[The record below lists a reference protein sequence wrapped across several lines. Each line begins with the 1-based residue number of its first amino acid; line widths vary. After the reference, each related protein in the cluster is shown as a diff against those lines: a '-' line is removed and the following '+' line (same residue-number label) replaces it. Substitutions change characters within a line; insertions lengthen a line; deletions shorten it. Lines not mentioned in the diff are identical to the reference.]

1 MKILINAS
9 NIGLG
14 GASQVTSS
22 ICEGLKDISQHSF
35 VVVLSSKVSQIN
47 ERISK
52 YPNVEVIEHSVSRS
66 LWTKLTGRESFL
78 DAVVVSFHIDVVLSV
93 FGPTWWV
100 PKCPHLCGFALAH
113 VVMPESPYFQR
124 MDLRAR
130 IKSSINNRIM
140 RYFFQK
146 SSRYYYTENEM
157 ISERLEN
164 TLKDV
169 KVYTVTNYYNQ
180 VYDHPDRWNTF
191 SLPSFSG
198 KTFMTLAAPYP
209 HKNLEIAK
217 DIAIYLKKKYPS
229 FRFRFVFSI
238 DEKDYPQLDES
249 IKDNFCFIGR
259 VSIDEC
265 PSIYQQSDIVFQP
278 TLLECFTAAYPE
290 AMRMGRPIVTTDL
303 AFARGLCGDAA
314 VYYSAFSSE
323 EAADCLYRV
332 STEQPY
338 AEYLVQNGREQLKK
352 FDNYS
357 ERVNKLISICESI
370 IMIQ

>member
-9 NIGLG
+9 NIGFG

-66 LWTKLTGRESFL
+66 LWTKLSGRESFL
-78 DAVVVSFHIDVVLSV
+78 DALVVSFHIDVVLSV

-124 MDLRAR
+124 MDLRTR

-157 ISERLEN
+157 ISERLEK

-180 VYDHPDRWNTF
+180 VFDHPERWKEHQ
-191 SLPSFSG
+191 LPLFSG
-198 KTFMTLAAPYP
+198 KTFITLAAPYP

-217 DIAIYLKKKYPS
+217 DIVLYIKDKYPS
-229 FRFRFVFSI
+229 FNFRFVFSI
-238 DEKDYPQLDES
+238 EEKDYPHLDES
-249 IKDNFCFIGR
+249 IRDHFCFVGR
-259 VSIDEC
+259 LDINEC
-265 PSIYQQSDIVFQP
+265 PSVYQLSDIVFQP

-290 AMRMGRPIVTTDL
+290 AMRMERPIVTTDL

-314 VYYSAFSSE
+314 AYYSALSSE
-323 EAADCLYRV
+323 EAAECLYRV

-370 IMIQ
+370 IMI